1 MALQWGRATL
11 VGDTFRRIR
20 QSLVTGLLVVAPLAL
35 TIWGLFFLVNLAD
48 NLIRILPKSLRPEQI
63 VGFPIPGLGLLLVLL
78 ILFIVGGLARLYVGR
93 RVIEGYEGFLKRVP
107 VVSSVYAGLK
117 QFLETIFSDN
127 KTAFSQAVVIEYPR
141 KGVYSLAFV
150 TNETSPVRAQPE
162 LVSVFLPTTPNPTS
176 GFFLMLPREDIRYL
190 NISTEEAF
198 TMIMSAGLV
207 VKEPLSFRVAEQSE
221 QRERAEAIVSDD
233 QMIDQGDVE

>member
-1 MALQWGRATL
+1 MVGETL
-11 VGDTFRRIR
+11 RRIR

-48 NLIRILPKSLRPEQI
+48 NLLKILPRSFRPEHLF
-63 VGFPIPGLGLLLVLL
+63 GFPIPGLGLLLVLF
-78 ILFIVGGLARLYVGR
+78 ILFFVGGLARLYVGR
-93 RVIEGYEGFLKRVP
+93 RVIEWYESFLKRVP

-127 KTAFSQAVVIEYPR
+127 KAAFSQAVLIEYPR
-141 KGVYSLAFV
+141 KGIYSLAFV
-150 TNETSPVRAQPE
+150 TNETSPIQLLPE

-176 GFFLMLPREDIRYL
+176 GFFLMIPRADIQYL
-190 NISTEEAF
+190 NITAEEAF

-207 VKEPLSFRVAEQSE
+207 LKEPLSFRSVEQSE
-221 QRERAEAIVSDD
+221 KSEGAKSIIGDD
-233 QMIDQGDVE
+233 KMIDQGDIE

>member
-1 MALQWGRATL
+1 M
-11 VGDTFRRIR
+11 VGNTFRRIR

-48 NLIRILPKSLRPEQI
+48 NLLKILPQSLRPEEFF
-63 VGFPIPGLGLLLVLL
+63 GFPIPGLGLLLVLL
-78 ILFIVGGLARLYVGR
+78 ILFVVGGLARLYVGR

-107 VVSSVYAGLK
+107 IVSSVYAGLK
-117 QFLETIFSDN
+117 QFLETIFSGN
-127 KTAFSQAVVIEYPR
+127 KTAFSQAVLIEYPR

-150 TNETSPVRAQPE
+150 TNETSPVEAFPE

-176 GFFLMLPREDIRYL
+176 GFFLMLPREDVWYL
-190 NISTEEAF
+190 NITTEEAF

-207 VKEPLSFRVAEQSE
+207 VKEPLSLRVAKQSE
-221 QRERAEAIVSDD
+221 HRERAETVISDD
-233 QMIDQGDVE
+233 QVIDQGNIE